1 MKKLKL
7 IYQVVIILLI
17 ALTAYSCLQKEKEP
31 AIETEK
37 KAINE
42 VLNQFAVTINDG
54 DFDKWISLWSEN
66 GIQMPPESPSRNGK
80 AEIIDAMKPLFDQFF
95 VEITIKLQETKVY
108 GNLGLTRCTY
118 SVAITPKEGGDKI
131 IAVPDGKALTLYEK
145 QGDAIWKIV
154 YDCFNS
160 NIPTNID

>member
-7 IYQVVIILLI
+7 IYQVVVILLI
-17 ALTAYSCLQKEKEP
+17 ALTAYSCSQKEKTP
-31 AIETEK
+31 DIETEK

-54 DFDKWISLWSEN
+54 DFDKWISLWSDN
-66 GIQMPPESPSRNGK
+66 GIQMPPELPSRNGK

-95 VEITIKLQETKVY
+95 VEITINLEETKVY
-108 GNLGLTRCTY
+108 GTLGLTRCTY
-118 SVAITPKEGGDKI
+118 TVAITPKEGGDKI

-145 QGDAIWKIV
+145 QADAIWKIV

-160 NIPTNID
+160 NIPPNIE